1 MSFLRRVEIEETNV
15 GHNDKIDFQQE
26 PFFHHIVKKRE
37 GGEPVFSKNFVEP
50 KCGNELMNGL

>member
-1 MSFLRRVEIEETNV
+1 MARSEIEETNA

-37 GGEPVFSKNFVEP
+37 GGEPVLSKNFVKP